1 MESVERMEVSV
12 NPATLDENQ
21 KEFEEADFLP
31 WNGRSRVERRR
42 YGLQGWCVGQISEE
56 MLNRAQWLNRAVR
69 LSDSSSGTNRCC
81 WESQQRLQKGE
92 NNSNSRRLKSCH
104 DRG

>member
-31 WNGRSRVERRR
+31 WNGWSRLERREDTVCKA
-42 YGLQGWCVGQISEE
+42 GVGQISEE

-81 WESQQRLQKGE
+81 
-92 NNSNSRRLKSCH
+92 
-104 DRG
+104 